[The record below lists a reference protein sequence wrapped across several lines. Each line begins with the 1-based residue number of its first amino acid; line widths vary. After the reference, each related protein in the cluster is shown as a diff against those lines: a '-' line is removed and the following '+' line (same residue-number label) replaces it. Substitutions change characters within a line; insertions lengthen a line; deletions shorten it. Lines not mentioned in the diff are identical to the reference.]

1 MEKMR
6 TPIRCAGRPVSLILL
21 AGGRSRRM
29 KRDKAGLPMPEGTLL
44 ERILL
49 QVEGYF
55 DDILISLSP
64 GQRLSISRGKPPAG
78 GRPAFRCI
86 EDAVPGQGPMAGILA
101 GLKAASHE
109 VCAVIACDMPD
120 IHIDFLRRLVRKA
133 EIFDVVVPL
142 SSDGLAEPLFAV
154 YRRKVRAKMQKLLA
168 SGQRSLL
175 PLLDRVRTYRFPVR
189 DTAWLK
195 NLNTPDDYRLF
206 LKTLKAKP
214 SVARSRPA

>member
-1 MEKMR
+1 MR
-6 TPIRCAGRPVSLILL
+6 HPIRCAGRPVSLILL

-44 ERILL
+44 ERILI
-49 QVEGYF
+49 QVDGYF
-55 DDILISLSP
+55 EEILISLSP
-64 GQRLSISRGKPPAG
+64 GQQLSISRGKSPAG
-78 GRPAFRCI
+78 GRPAFRYV

-109 VCAVIACDMPD
+109 VCAVIACDMPN

-133 EIFDVVVPL
+133 EIFDAVVPL

-154 YRRKVRAKMQKLLA
+154 YRRKVRAKMQNLLT

-175 PLLDRVRTYRFPVR
+175 PLLDRVRTCRFLVR

-195 NLNTPDDYRLF
+195 NLNTPIDYRLF

>member
-1 MEKMR
+1 
-6 TPIRCAGRPVSLILL
+6 
-21 AGGRSRRM
+21 
-29 KRDKAGLPMPEGTLL
+29 
-44 ERILL
+44 
-49 QVEGYF
+49 
-55 DDILISLSP
+55 
-64 GQRLSISRGKPPAG
+64 
-78 GRPAFRCI
+78 
-86 EDAVPGQGPMAGILA
+86 MAGILA

-120 IHIDFLRRLVRKA
+120 IHIDVLRRLARKA

-154 YRRKVRAKMQKLLA
+154 YRRRVRATMQKLIA

-175 PLLDRVRTYRFPVR
+175 SLLDRVRTCRFPVR
-189 DTAWLK
+189 DIVWLK

-214 SVARSRPA
+214 PVARGRPA